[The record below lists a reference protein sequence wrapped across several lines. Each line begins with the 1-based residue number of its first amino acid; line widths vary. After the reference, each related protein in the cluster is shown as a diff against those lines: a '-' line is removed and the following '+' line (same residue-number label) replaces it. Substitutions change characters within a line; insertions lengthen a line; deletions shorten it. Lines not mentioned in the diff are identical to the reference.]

1 MVAIESRCLLR
12 TAILV
17 PSRRPTQ
24 QLVAVRYWAAPTL
37 KHLQYSSNHPI
48 SIFQP
53 SISHMAFLR
62 FDIFLGALCS
72 AWLGIL
78 IYRAAFAPLSKL
90 PGPWYSLF
98 SDAFLMYKEFSAE
111 RRLYIHELH
120 KTYGPVVR
128 LGPNEVSFTSLEA
141 LKEIYQSGGSGYDK
155 TEFYNLFIQYGIRTT
170 FSSLEKQRHDRM
182 KRHIAGSYANTNIMH
197 PEVLDGI
204 QERVDAFLKQC
215 EKAKGQPID
224 FYDHLHCF
232 AMDCASFHLLHPYG
246 TKSIEGRDLNLMQ
259 EYSYGDTLRIKLC
272 RYRWPTLTYW
282 LESIFQKEAPS
293 NIGQYVLRACEQPD
307 SSKHSLAYSLMN
319 GNASLCQL
327 EIAAECM
334 NHLAAGIDTT
344 GDALCFLIHQLSLP
358 EGRAIQDKLI
368 AEVASHTNEAVN
380 DLPYLEAVIKEG
392 LRCFP
397 PIPMSQPR
405 YVPSTGRIIDE
416 YFIPGR
422 TIVSCQ
428 AWSLHQLNP
437 AVFDRAEQF
446 IPERW
451 LDSKANPMMNR
462 LFFSFG
468 AGGRSC
474 TGRHLA
480 MVEMKS
486 LLRNLY
492 SRYRTRIA
500 PEMRASMELYDQ
512 AISTR
517 PMDQT
522 CLLTLESV

>member
-1 MVAIESRCLLR
+1 
-12 TAILV
+12 
-17 PSRRPTQ
+17 
-24 QLVAVRYWAAPTL
+24 
-37 KHLQYSSNHPI
+37 
-48 SIFQP
+48 
-53 SISHMAFLR
+53 MAFQLWE
-62 FDIFLGALCS
+62 ICLGAFGT
-72 AWLGIL
+72 AWLGMQ

-98 SDAFLMYKEFSAE
+98 SDIFLMYKEFSAQ
-111 RRLYIHELH
+111 RRVYIHELH
-120 KTYGPVVR
+120 KRFGPVVR
-128 LGPNEVSFTSLEA
+128 LGPNEVSFTSPEA
-141 LKEIYQSGGSGYDK
+141 LKEIYQSSGSGYDK
-155 TEFYNLFIQYGIRTT
+155 TEFYDLFIQYKTRTT
-170 FSSLEKQRHDRM
+170 FSTLQKQEHDQM
-182 KRHIAGSYANTNIMH
+182 KRHIAGSYANTSIMH

-204 QERVDAFLKQC
+204 HERTD
-215 EKAKGQPID
+215 
-224 FYDHLHCF
+224 
-232 AMDCASFHLLHPYG
+232 S
-246 TKSIEGRDLNLMQ
+246 
-259 EYSYGDTLRIKLC
+259 GD
-272 RYRWPTLTYW
+272 
-282 LESIFQKEAPS
+282 
-293 NIGQYVLRACEQPD
+293 
-307 SSKHSLAYSLMN
+307 HSLVYSLKN
-319 GNASLCQL
+319 GNGAFRPIQV
-327 EIAAECM
+327 AAECM

-344 GDALCFLIHQLSLP
+344 GDALCFLMYQLSLP
-358 EGRAIQDKLI
+358 ESYPVQEKLI
-368 AEVASHTNEAVN
+368 AEISSNRDKALN

-405 YVPSTGRIIDE
+405 YVPSAGRMIDG

-428 AWSLHQLNP
+428 AWSVHRLNP
-437 AVFDRAEQF
+437 DIFDRGDRF

-451 LDSKANPMMNR
+451 LDSKAIPMMNK

-480 MVEMKS
+480 IVEMKC
-486 LLRNLY
+486 LLRELY

-517 PMDQT
+517 PIDQT